1 MNLHQIRT
9 DFRSGPLR
17 KKMTKSKQKTSK
29 GFEELKNM
37 LRKNPYLH
45 KCLVLLITILV
56 IMVSQ
61 TNAQELETPII
72 TNVQVSP
79 DQKQIVIKG
88 DRALGIHSAF
98 AFQNPYRL
106 VIDFDNTGLGKVPV
120 KMKVDKPPINEIR
133 LGANG
138 RRARLVVDFG
148 EYPVPPFMVERK
160 GNLAVVAL
168 GNVPTDP
175 RIIQRNSAVEPRQ
188 KPSPISA
195 TKQQRH
201 VVQKKEATH
210 EPPPAPT
217 ASPSVSSVGPSIK
230 TGEPGFLVKQSM
242 VTNSMLLVELQNSKK
257 PSETYRIVLD
267 LNLDDMTVHNASISN
282 SSGIVKRFGLVDSGS
297 KVVQGNTGQEES
309 TNGFPNAGPRK
320 KSKLVVDEKPL
331 GRTKYTWGSGNSSS
345 TEVDSDN
352 QQSVGSN
359 PFRLQKFELKSKN
372 SGTAKLDE

>member
-1 MNLHQIRT
+1 MI
-9 DFRSGPLR
+9 
-17 KKMTKSKQKTSK
+17 
-29 GFEELKNM
+29 NM
-37 LRKNPYLH
+37 LRKNPYLQ
-45 KCLVLLITILV
+45 KYLVLLITILS

-61 TNAQELETPII
+61 TNAQELETPLI

-88 DRALGIHSAF
+88 DKPLGTHSAF
-98 AFQNPYRL
+98 AFENPYRL
-106 VIDFDNTGLGKVPV
+106 VIDFENTGLGKVPA
-120 KMKVDKPPINEIR
+120 KIKVDKPPINEIR
-133 LGANG
+133 LGANA

-175 RIIQRNSAVEPRQ
+175 RMIQRSSSAESSP
-188 KPSPISA
+188 KPYHATGPKAQRRITPKKETTHLPSSPID
-195 TKQQRH
+195 H
-201 VVQKKEATH
+201 
-210 EPPPAPT
+210 PT
-217 ASPSVSSVGPSIK
+217 VSSVAPGTK
-230 TGEPGFLVKQSM
+230 TGQPGFLVKQSL
-242 VTNSMLLVELQNSKK
+242 VTNNMLLVELQNSKN

-282 SSGIVKRFGLVDSGS
+282 SNGIVKKFDLVDLGS
-297 KVVQGNTGQEES
+297 KVVQGNTGREEA

-320 KSKLVVDEKPL
+320 KSKLVVEQKPF
-331 GRTKYTWGSGNSSS
+331 GRTKYSWGSTNSSPP
-345 TEVDSDN
+345 EVDSAN
-352 QQSVGSN
+352 QQSASSN